1 MKLQNYIVIKYISKT
16 VYKGSVLMKV
26 IDSKYWFLFTSPT
39 KLFFFFLSN
48 NEPLFSNNRK
58 KNESHESFMWPHS
71 LLLLLL
77 PSNILGIQPLFL
89 SVFTS
94 HKMVF
99 LVLFRRKIE
108 LSSLLMYRKVPDLPF
123 WFWINVPVAEAF
135 SWKRP

>member
-39 KLFFFFLSN
+39 KLFSLSN

-58 KNESHESFMWPHS
+58 KNESHESFMCPHS

-108 LSSLLMYRKVPDLPF
+108 LSSFLMYRRVPDLPF
-123 WFWINVPVAEAF
+123 WFWINVPVAGAF